1 MAERLLLDACAMIA
15 YLNDEEGAGK
25 VEELLWQSNKGSGN
39 LFMHEVNFLE
49 MYCVSKN
56 YSWRL

>member
-25 VEELLWQSNKGSGN
+25 VEELLWQSNQGFSRFPVSQPSGFFAFV
-39 LFMHEVNFLE
+39 LLTFSFQL
-49 MYCVSKN
+49 
-56 YSWRL
+56 